1 MFEMFFLNFI
11 LKVNQKS
18 YFLNTNSL
26 IKLFGNPDKSSI
38 QYYFI
43 LLILKNLN
51 FTILNFTRLFLNT
64 F

>member
-43 LLILKNLN
+43 LLIFKNL
-51 FTILNFTRLFLNT
+51 LN
-64 F
+64 